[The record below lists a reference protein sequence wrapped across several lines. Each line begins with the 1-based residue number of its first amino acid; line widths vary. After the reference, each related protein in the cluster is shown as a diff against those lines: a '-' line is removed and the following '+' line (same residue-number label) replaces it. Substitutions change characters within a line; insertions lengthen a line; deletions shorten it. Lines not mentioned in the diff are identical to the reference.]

1 VTKSTLRLV
10 AGAILMA
17 IYCAQAQVITTVAG
31 TSFTFPSTPLL
42 APNAPLG
49 YVKGVAVDASGNV
62 YAADSDNN
70 IIVRFVPGG
79 QMTVV
84 AGNGIGGFSG
94 DEGPATSAS
103 LNSPVGVAVDLAGNL
118 YIADGNNGR
127 IRRVSN
133 GTIRTVAGNGNA
145 GFSGDGG
152 PATSAALSSPS
163 GVSLDLAGN
172 LYVADQGNNRIRK
185 VSNGTI
191 TTVAGN
197 GNAGYSGDGGPAT
210 SAALNSPA
218 GVAVDPTGNL
228 YIADFDNYRIR
239 KVSNG
244 SITTFAGNGNFAV
257 SGDGG
262 PAIAAALSSPAGV
275 ALDSIGNVYIAD
287 LDNSLIRKVSGG
299 TITTVAGTIGQRAFN
314 GDGGPALSASLYLP
328 FGVAVDS
335 AGDLYIADTFNYR
348 VRGVSNG
355 TITTVAGNGD
365 FRFSG
370 DGGPATSAALN
381 TITLAADSG
390 GNLYITTALNNR
402 IRQVSKGII
411 TTIAGNG
418 DAGFSGDGGPAT
430 SAMLNLPGG
439 TAIDSVGNL
448 YIADGFNGRVR
459 EVSGGRITTVAGN
472 GGFGFSGDGGPAT
485 SATLYLPGD
494 VAVDSFGNLYIAD
507 YDNQR
512 IRKVSAGTITTV
524 AGNGIAGFS
533 GDGGPATSA
542 SLFRPVAVAVDSAG
556 NLYIADQFNQRIRR
570 MSGGTITTIAG
581 NGNAGFSGDGG
592 LAISASLDSP
602 NEVAVDAGGN
612 VFISD
617 QANFRIR
624 EVLINNPTALL
635 SPGQLQFTAASG
647 GAPTAPQTLS
657 LTSSAD
663 GLAFSVNVPSNAT
676 WLQVSPA
683 SGASPRL
690 IQVIA
695 DPTGLA
701 PNTYQTT
708 MAVNT
713 PNANPTSTTAE
724 VTFTVTAAVPPTLWL
739 DKQSLSFP
747 YPAQGSARSQTIT
760 VSNTGGGS
768 LQFTATTTT
777 NAGGKWLS
785 VSPTSA
791 QVLPG
796 SPVTVTVTANPA
808 GLAPGAYSGQVN
820 VTAGAQSQNVSVT
833 MTISTLNQAILLSQS
848 GLSFLAVQSGGVVP
862 SQSFGVQNIGVG
874 VVNWAAST
882 STLTGGN
889 WLQVTPSGGSSDASA
904 EITPRVTVS
913 ADASALSAGVYY
925 GLVRVNA
932 PGAANSPQVLTVFL
946 QVLQPGSNVPPA
958 VQPAQLVFAAPAG
971 GESPGSQLIQ
981 VYNIV
986 SQAKSFQSQVSADT
1000 GLSLIASPQDATLDP
1015 QQPTSIVVQP
1025 FTTDLSAGVYNGTM
1039 TLQFSDGTVSAVQVS
1054 VIVSNQGS
1062 TTSSSSGANI
1072 RPADSTS
1079 CTPSKLVPAL
1089 NSLGQSFQ
1097 VSAGWPAALIVSVKD
1112 DCGNPMPAT
1121 GSVMVNFSNGDQA
1134 LSLTAQGAGSW
1145 ENTWQTT
1152 NATPTVTLTINAANQ
1167 GLIGNAVVNGTLA
1180 SQQQPPVFPSSGIVS
1195 AATAVAFTALAPGSA
1210 ISIYGNMLAESAAAA
1225 QTLPLPSQLVNTDT
1239 QVFVSG
1245 TTAVGTSTGLQNVP
1259 LYYVSPNQV
1268 NALIPYEI
1276 ATDTHLQLLVQRGS
1290 ALSVPVPINTAQAQ
1304 PAIFSATGEAGGVG
1318 VIQVYPAGGGTP
1330 YLASASTPAHVG
1342 DTIVAYCT
1350 GLGAVNPVVKDGA
1363 APGGQLSST
1372 TGTTQLMIGG
1382 QPALVSFSGL
1392 TPGFAGLY
1400 QVNAVVP
1407 SGTQTGTPVPVTLSI
1422 DGQTSRLV
1430 TLAIQ

>member
-1 VTKSTLRLV
+1 MQRAPDRKRVDENKNPYMRSPGHALTFGRPAAWAFALWICSTYL
-10 AGAILMA
+10 
-17 IYCAQAQVITTVAG
+17 QAQVITTVAG

-42 APNAPLG
+42 ARNAPLG
-49 YVKGVAVDASGNV
+49 YVRGVAVDASGNV
-62 YAADSDNN
+62 YAADYDNN

-79 QMTVV
+79 QMAVV

-133 GTIRTVAGNGNA
+133 GTITTVAGDGNA

-152 PATSAALSSPS
+152 PATSASLSSPAA
-163 GVSLDLAGN
+163 VAVDLAGN
-172 LYVADQGNNRIRK
+172 LYIADQGNNRIRK

-197 GNAGYSGDGGPAT
+197 GNAGFSGDGGPAT

-228 YIADFDNYRIR
+228 YIADFVNYRIR

-244 SITTFAGNGNFAV
+244 SITTFAGNGNFGV

-287 LDNSLIRKVSGG
+287 LDNSLIREVSGG
-299 TITTVAGTIGQRAFN
+299 FITTVAGTIGQRAFN
-314 GDGGPALSASLYLP
+314 GDGGPATSASLNLP

-355 TITTVAGNGD
+355 TMTTVAGNGD

-381 TITLAADSG
+381 TITLAADSA

-430 SAMLNLPGG
+430 NASLNDPGG
-439 TAIDSVGNL
+439 TAIDSSGNL
-448 YIADGFNGRVR
+448 YIADGSNSRIR

-472 GGFGFSGDGGPAT
+472 GGIGFSGDGGPAT
-485 SATLYLPGD
+485 GAMLNSPQA

-556 NLYIADQFNQRIRR
+556 NLYIADQGNNRIRQVSNGIITTVAGNGNAVFSGDGGPATTASLDFPSGVAVDSAGNLYIADLGNER
-570 MSGGTITTIAG
+570 VREVSGGTITTIAG

-592 LAISASLDSP
+592 LAISASLSNP
-602 NEVAVDAGGN
+602 NEVALDAGGN

-635 SPGQLQFTAASG
+635 SPGQLQFTKASG

-657 LTSSAD
+657 LTSSVD
-663 GLAFSVNVPSNAT
+663 GLAFSVNVPSDAT

-708 MAVNT
+708 IAINT

-724 VTFTVTAAVPPTLWL
+724 VTFTVTAAMPPTLSL

-747 YPAQGSARSQTIT
+747 FPAQGSARSQTIT
-760 VSNTGGGS
+760 VSNTGGGA
-768 LQFTATTTT
+768 LQFTATAAT
-777 NAGGKWLS
+777 NAGGNWLS
-785 VSPTSA
+785 ASPASGQA
-791 QVLPG
+791 LPG
-796 SPVTVTVTANPA
+796 SPVTLTVTANPA
-808 GLAPGAYSGQVN
+808 GLAPGAYSGQVT
-820 VTAGAQSQNVSVT
+820 VATGSQSENVSVT
-833 MTISTLNQAILLSQS
+833 MTISVLNQAILLSQS
-848 GLSFLAVQSGGVVP
+848 GLSFLAVQGGGVVP
-862 SQSFGVQNIGVG
+862 NQSFGVQNIGVG
-874 VVNWAAST
+874 VVNWTDLDIDTDRRQLVASDT
-882 STLTGGN
+882 CKRKFGC
-889 WLQVTPSGGSSDASA
+889 SGGDKL
-904 EITPRVTVS
+904 RV
-913 ADASALSAGVYY
+913 
-925 GLVRVNA
+925 
-932 PGAANSPQVLTVFL
+932 
-946 QVLQPGSNVPPA
+946 
-958 VQPAQLVFAAPAG
+958 
-971 GESPGSQLIQ
+971 
-981 VYNIV
+981 
-986 SQAKSFQSQVSADT
+986 
-1000 GLSLIASPQDATLDP
+1000 
-1015 QQPTSIVVQP
+1015 
-1025 FTTDLSAGVYNGTM
+1025 
-1039 TLQFSDGTVSAVQVS
+1039 
-1054 VIVSNQGS
+1054 
-1062 TTSSSSGANI
+1062 
-1072 RPADSTS
+1072 
-1079 CTPSKLVPAL
+1079 
-1089 NSLGQSFQ
+1089 
-1097 VSAGWPAALIVSVKD
+1097 
-1112 DCGNPMPAT
+1112 
-1121 GSVMVNFSNGDQA
+1121 
-1134 LSLTAQGAGSW
+1134 
-1145 ENTWQTT
+1145 
-1152 NATPTVTLTINAANQ
+1152 
-1167 GLIGNAVVNGTLA
+1167 
-1180 SQQQPPVFPSSGIVS
+1180 
-1195 AATAVAFTALAPGSA
+1195 
-1210 ISIYGNMLAESAAAA
+1210 
-1225 QTLPLPSQLVNTDT
+1225 
-1239 QVFVSG
+1239 
-1245 TTAVGTSTGLQNVP
+1245 
-1259 LYYVSPNQV
+1259 
-1268 NALIPYEI
+1268 
-1276 ATDTHLQLLVQRGS
+1276 
-1290 ALSVPVPINTAQAQ
+1290 
-1304 PAIFSATGEAGGVG
+1304 
-1318 VIQVYPAGGGTP
+1318 
-1330 YLASASTPAHVG
+1330 
-1342 DTIVAYCT
+1342 
-1350 GLGAVNPVVKDGA
+1350 
-1363 APGGQLSST
+1363 
-1372 TGTTQLMIGG
+1372 
-1382 QPALVSFSGL
+1382 
-1392 TPGFAGLY
+1392 
-1400 QVNAVVP
+1400 
-1407 SGTQTGTPVPVTLSI
+1407 
-1422 DGQTSRLV
+1422 SR
-1430 TLAIQ
+1430 